1 MEELTKRALCKLN
14 NLGKSQ
20 KLALERGDRV
30 YLTIVVSVWLQ
41 LLSK

>member
-1 MEELTKRALCKLN
+1 MEELIKRALCKLN
-14 NLGKSQ
+14 NLDKSQ

-41 LLSK
+41 LLSR